1 MEFYSNVPKK
11 SKPSSK
17 YSLVEAITP
26 YLPNNY
32 IIGNKKALFYTMT
45 AYYEKMG
52 VDPFEY
58 LPETYHIQN
67 GLEDAQY
74 SKFLSSFY
82 PRQKKANK

>member
-1 MEFYSNVPKK
+1 MKK
-11 SKPSSK
+11 YNLKK
-17 YSLVEAITP
+17 LDLDNIKIHNH
-26 YLPNNY
+26 LPNNY